1 MSIFKKCLSLFLADT
16 EQIPKF
22 YPVLFTGV
30 FLTINAG
37 FINAVYLGSAFNFT
51 VSHVTGLWTRAG
63 IGIASN
69 SLWTTLKAMGAI
81 LFFTIGSAIG
91 AAVVGETTF
100 KPVRTYG
107 VALVL
112 ESSLLFLTVFIPTN
126 SDLSLT
132 ISAFVACTACGLQNG
147 LFFFFFFFLFFFQI

>member
-22 YPVLFTGV
+22 YPVLFTGF
-30 FLTINAG
+30 FLTMNAG

-63 IGIASN
+63 IGIASPN
-69 SLWTTLKAMGAI
+69 GLWSALKAMGAI
-81 LFFTIGSAIG
+81 LFFTIG
-91 AAVVGETTF
+91 AAVGASIVGETTF

-112 ESSLLFLTVFIPTN
+112 ESSLLFLTVFIPTD
-126 SDLSLT
+126 SDFSIT

-147 LFFFFFFFLFFFQI
+147 LFFFFFCFFFQI